1 MVRHFLQ
8 LYVLIVLALAAVSW
22 GQERLWQAYA
32 QQTPAEIAADNP
44 SQLAALKIVESQL
57 RALPESQWRSFVRTV
72 SRDSGVDLEI
82 FEPADIAGRDTL
94 DALSHGGLASMKAES
109 GQRWLLKQVGD
120 ELILAFRYR
129 DQEPRRSTLD
139 WVLAFIFYAAIALV
153 IMAWLWPLR
162 RDLRTL
168 ERATSTFGDRNWSFH
183 APIGPRSQVHSL
195 TQSFRRMAARID
207 GLIRSHQDMSNAMSH
222 EIKTPLSRMRFEV
235 EMARTTSDPQ
245 QLVRHLD
252 NIDTDIAELNSFV
265 MATLDYAILERA
277 EVALNLGS
285 HDMTVILPAIAESVS
300 KSAPPSL
307 RIHCEV
313 DGTATRVVCD
323 AHLLET
329 VVRNLLY
336 NATRYARSGIRV
348 RFQQRNSSYELCVDD
363 DGPGIAESDRVR
375 VFESF
380 VRLDQPAEDKHGFGL
395 GLAIVKCMV
404 EWQNG
409 TVVAEGSDLGGARF
423 RVEWPQGQEP
433 QKSAKGTKKE
443 KE

>member
-8 LYVLIVLALAAVSW
+8 LYALIVLVLAAVSW

-32 QQTPAEIAADNP
+32 RQTPAEIAADNP
-44 SQLAALKIVESQL
+44 SQFAALKIVESQL
-57 RALPESQWRSFVRTV
+57 HDLPESQWRSFVRTV
-72 SRDSGVDLEI
+72 SRGSGVDLELLA
-82 FEPADIAGRDTL
+82 PADIAGRDTL
-94 DALSHGGLASMKAES
+94 DALSRGELASMKAAD
-109 GQRWLLKQVGD
+109 GQRWLLQQVSD
-120 ELILAFRYR
+120 QLILAFRYR
-129 DQEPRRSTLD
+129 DQEPRRAALD
-139 WVLAFIFYAAIALV
+139 WLLSFIFYTAIALV

-168 ERATSTFGDRNWSFH
+168 EHATSTFGDRDWTFD
-183 APIGPRSQVHSL
+183 APIGTRSQVHSL
-195 TQSFRRMAARID
+195 AQAFRRMTARID

-235 EMARTTSDPQ
+235 EMARTTDDPEQ
-245 QLVRHLD
+245 MKRHLD

-277 EVALNLGS
+277 EVALNLAA
-285 HDMTVILPAIAESVS
+285 HDLRAILPAITESAA
-300 KSAPPSL
+300 KNAPASL

-313 DGTATRVVCD
+313 DRSAQRVVCD

-329 VVRNLLY
+329 ILRNLLY
-336 NATRYARSGIRV
+336 NAIRYARSEVRV
-348 RFQQRNSSYELCVDD
+348 RFLQHGTTYQLCVDD
-363 DGPGIAESDRVR
+363 DGPGIARADRVR

-380 VRLDQPAEDKHGFGL
+380 VRLDQPTQDKAGFGL

-409 TVVAEGSDLGGARF
+409 TVVAEESDLGGARF
-423 RVEWPQGQEP
+423 RIEWTRTE
-433 QKSAKGTKKE
+433 
-443 KE
+443 